1 MNENSS
7 SFLLTKNR
15 NYSIIIIERVRKM
28 KIYVDERPDS
38 PETCLFSKSITV
50 RDDWGN
56 SIGECFICAFNDGSN
71 TTCNC
76 KECKN
81 LIVLGE

>member
-1 MNENSS
+1 
-7 SFLLTKNR
+7 
-15 NYSIIIIERVRKM
+15 M
-28 KIYVDERPDS
+28 KIYVDKMPVD
-38 PETCLFSKSITV
+38 PKDCLFSKKIATK
-50 RDDWGN
+50 DDWGN
-56 SIGECFICAFNDGSN
+56 FIGICHVCILNDYSN